1 MDFQRLFLIGA
12 LVLVLTLL
20 YQKWLMFESETAD
33 LQRSA
38 QTLTAPTRGGEA
50 VTIEATAKTTDVP
63 SAPPAVVTESANAS
77 APTIAL
83 ANHVPAANTRQ
94 RVEVITD
101 LLRAELDTYG
111 GDLRVLDL
119 LTYPEELEAPDV
131 PFRLLTDS
139 GPDLYWVQN
148 GLLGGQG
155 DLPNHHSEY
164 TATNKRYVLDEG
176 KDHIEVPLHIESD
189 GVHYRKVYTFYRDSY
204 YVDVRYE
211 VQNNTNQKWQG
222 YLYAQFVSTET
233 SDDEN
238 TSFLGLG
245 RLPSYTGGAI
255 YTPEEKYT
263 KIGFDDMREQPLV
276 KNTTSGWVAMLQHYF
291 VGALLAE
298 KESQYEFYSLVNGT
312 GATTQYSIGYKHL
325 TPLSVAAGRRGEVNW
340 RMFVGPKENKRLVEA
355 NRQLELAVDFGWLT
369 PVSAPLFWLLTQIQR
384 VVVNWGLSIVLLTAL
399 VKLVFFPLSA
409 ASYKS
414 MAKMKKLGPRMKT
427 LKERYGDDKQKFQQ
441 AMMEMYKKDKI
452 NPLGG
457 CLPIVVQIPVFIAL
471 YWVLLESVE
480 LRQAPLALWI
490 HDLSAPD
497 PFYVLPILMGAS
509 MFAQQLLN
517 PAPVDPMQANIMRI
531 LPIVFTL
538 FFLWFPAGLVLYWLV
553 NNLLSITQ
561 QWFVMRKFA

>member
-38 QTLTAPTRGGEA
+38 QTLTAPTSGGKA
-50 VTIEATAKTTDVP
+50 VTLEATAKTADVP

-77 APTIAL
+77 APTVTL
-83 ANHVPAANTRQ
+83 AKQLPAANTRQ

-119 LTYPEELEAPDV
+119 ITYPEKLEAPEV

-139 GPDLYWVQN
+139 GPNLYWVQN
-148 GLLGGQG
+148 GLLGSQS

-164 TATNKRYVLDEG
+164 TATKKRYVLAEG
-176 KDHIEVPLHIESD
+176 KDRIEVPLHIESD

-211 VQNNTNQKWQG
+211 VQNNTNKKWQG

-263 KIGFDDMREQPLV
+263 KIDFDDMREEPLV

-312 GATTQYSIGYKHL
+312 GPTTQYSIGYKHL
-325 TPLSVAAGRRGEVNW
+325 APLSVAAGRRGEING

-369 PVSAPLFWLLTQIQR
+369 PVSAPLFWLLTQIQG

-531 LPIVFTL
+531 LPIMFTL

>member
-1 MDFQRLFLIGA
+1 MDFQRLFLVGA

-20 YQKWLMFESETAD
+20 YQKWLMFEAETAD
-33 LQRSA
+33 PQRSA
-38 QTLTAPTRGGEA
+38 QIETTHGGEA
-50 VTIEATAKTTDVP
+50 VTLEATAKATDVP
-63 SAPPAVVTESANAS
+63 SAPPVVTERANVS
-77 APTIAL
+77 APTPTL
-83 ANHVPAANTRQ
+83 ANRAPAANTRQ

-119 LTYPEELEAPDV
+119 ITYPEKLGAPDV

-148 GLLGGQG
+148 GLLGSQS

-164 TATNKRYVLDEG
+164 TATNKRYVLAEG
-176 KDHIEVPLHIESD
+176 KDRIEVPLHIEKD

-211 VQNNTNQKWQG
+211 VQNNTNQEWRG

-245 RLPSYTGGAI
+245 RLPSFTGGAI
-255 YTPEEKYT
+255 YTPDEKYK

-276 KNTTSGWVAMLQHYF
+276 QKTTSGWVAMLQHYF

-312 GATTQYSIGYKHL
+312 GATTRYSMGYKHL
-325 TPLSVAAGRRGEVNW
+325 APLSVAAGRRGEINA

-355 NRQLELAVDFGWLT
+355 DRQLELAVDFGWLT

-497 PFYVLPILMGAS
+497 PYYVLPILMGAS
-509 MFAQQLLN
+509 MFVQQLLN

-553 NNLLSITQ
+553 NNLLSIAQ

>member
-1 MDFQRLFLIGA
+1 MDFHRLFLVGA

-20 YQKWLMFESETAD
+20 YQKWLMFEAETAD
-33 LQRSA
+33 PQRSA
-38 QTLTAPTRGGEA
+38 QIETARGGEA
-50 VTIEATAKTTDVP
+50 VTLETTAKATDVP
-63 SAPPAVVTESANAS
+63 SAPPVVTERANVS
-77 APTIAL
+77 APTPTL
-83 ANHVPAANTRQ
+83 ANRAPAANTRQ

-119 LTYPEELEAPDV
+119 ITYPEKLGAPDV

-148 GLLGGQG
+148 GLLGSQS

-164 TATNKRYVLDEG
+164 TATNKRYVLAEG
-176 KDHIEVPLHIESD
+176 KDRIEVPLHIEKD
-189 GVHYRKVYTFYRDSY
+189 GVHYRKIYTFYRDSY

-211 VQNNTNQKWQG
+211 VQNNTNQEWRG

-245 RLPSYTGGAI
+245 RLPSFTGGAI
-255 YTPEEKYT
+255 YTPDEKYK

-276 KNTTSGWVAMLQHYF
+276 QKTTSGWVAMLQHYF

-312 GATTQYSIGYKHL
+312 GATTRYSMGYKHL
-325 TPLSVAAGRRGEVNW
+325 APLSVAAGRRGEMTA

-355 NRQLELAVDFGWLT
+355 ERQLELAVDFGWLT

-497 PFYVLPILMGAS
+497 PYYVLPILMGAS
-509 MFAQQLLN
+509 MFVQQLLN

-553 NNLLSITQ
+553 NNLLSIAQ

>member
-1 MDFQRLFLIGA
+1 MDFHRLFLVGA

-20 YQKWLMFESETAD
+20 YQKWLMFEAETAD
-33 LQRSA
+33 PQRSA
-38 QTLTAPTRGGEA
+38 QIETARGGEA
-50 VTIEATAKTTDVP
+50 VTLETTAKATDVP
-63 SAPPAVVTESANAS
+63 SAPPVVTEKANVS
-77 APTIAL
+77 APTPTL
-83 ANHVPAANTRQ
+83 ANRAPAANTRQ
-94 RVEVITD
+94 RVEVLTD

-119 LTYPEELEAPDV
+119 ITYPEKLGAPDV

-148 GLLGGQG
+148 GLLGSQS

-164 TATNKRYVLDEG
+164 TATNKRYVLAEG
-176 KDHIEVPLHIESD
+176 KDRIEVPLHIEKD
-189 GVHYRKVYTFYRDSY
+189 GVHYRKIYTFYRDSY

-211 VQNNTNQKWQG
+211 VQNNTNQEWRG

-245 RLPSYTGGAI
+245 RLPSFTGGAI
-255 YTPEEKYT
+255 YTPDEKYK

-276 KNTTSGWVAMLQHYF
+276 QKTTSGWVAMLQHYF

-312 GATTQYSIGYKHL
+312 GATTRYSMGYKQL
-325 TPLSVAAGRRGEVNW
+325 APLSVAAGRRGEMTA

-355 NRQLELAVDFGWLT
+355 DRQLELAVDFGWLT

-497 PFYVLPILMGAS
+497 PYYVLPILMGAS
-509 MFAQQLLN
+509 MFVQQLLN

-553 NNLLSITQ
+553 NNLLSIAQ

>member
-1 MDFQRLFLIGA
+1 MDFHRLFLVGA

-20 YQKWLMFESETAD
+20 YQKWLMFEAETAD
-33 LQRSA
+33 PQRSA
-38 QTLTAPTRGGEA
+38 QIETARGGEA
-50 VTIEATAKTTDVP
+50 VTLETTAKATDVP
-63 SAPPAVVTESANAS
+63 SAPPVVTERANVS
-77 APTIAL
+77 APTPTL
-83 ANHVPAANTRQ
+83 ANRAPAANTRQ

-119 LTYPEELEAPDV
+119 ITYPEKLGAPDV

-148 GLLGGQG
+148 GLLGSQS

-164 TATNKRYVLDEG
+164 TATNKRYVLAEG
-176 KDHIEVPLHIESD
+176 KDRIEVPLHIEKD
-189 GVHYRKVYTFYRDSY
+189 GVHYRKIYTFYRDSY

-211 VQNNTNQKWQG
+211 VQNNTNQEWRG

-245 RLPSYTGGAI
+245 RLPSFTGGAI
-255 YTPEEKYT
+255 YTPDEKYK

-276 KNTTSGWVAMLQHYF
+276 QKTTSGWVAMLQHYF

-312 GATTQYSIGYKHL
+312 GATTRYSMGYKHL
-325 TPLSVAAGRRGEVNW
+325 APLSVAAGRRGEMTA

-355 NRQLELAVDFGWLT
+355 DRQLELAVDFGWLT

-497 PFYVLPILMGAS
+497 PYYVLPILMGAS
-509 MFAQQLLN
+509 MFVQQLLN

-553 NNLLSITQ
+553 NNLLSIAQ

>member
-1 MDFQRLFLIGA
+1 MDFHRLFLVGA

-20 YQKWLMFESETAD
+20 YQKWLMFEAETAD
-33 LQRSA
+33 PQRSA
-38 QTLTAPTRGGEA
+38 QIETARGGEA
-50 VTIEATAKTTDVP
+50 VTLETTAKATDVP
-63 SAPPAVVTESANAS
+63 SAPPVVTERANVS
-77 APTIAL
+77 APTPTV
-83 ANHVPAANTRQ
+83 ANRAPAANTRQ
-94 RVEVITD
+94 RVEVLTD

-119 LTYPEELEAPDV
+119 ITYPEKLGAPDV

-148 GLLGGQG
+148 GLLGSQS

-164 TATNKRYVLDEG
+164 TATNKRYVLAEG
-176 KDHIEVPLHIESD
+176 KDRIEVPLHIEKD

-211 VQNNTNQKWQG
+211 VQNNTNQEWRG

-245 RLPSYTGGAI
+245 RLPSFTGGAI
-255 YTPEEKYT
+255 YTPDEKYK

-276 KNTTSGWVAMLQHYF
+276 QKTTSGWVAMLQHYF

-312 GATTQYSIGYKHL
+312 GATTRYSMGYKHL
-325 TPLSVAAGRRGEVNW
+325 EPLSVAAGRRGEMTA

-355 NRQLELAVDFGWLT
+355 DRQLELAVDFGWLT

-497 PFYVLPILMGAS
+497 PYYVLPILMGAS
-509 MFAQQLLN
+509 MFVQQLLN

-553 NNLLSITQ
+553 NNLLSIAQ

>member
-1 MDFQRLFLIGA
+1 MDFQRLFLVGA

-20 YQKWLMFESETAD
+20 YQKWLMFEAETAD
-33 LQRSA
+33 SQRSA
-38 QTLTAPTRGGEA
+38 QIETTHGGEA
-50 VTIEATAKTTDVP
+50 VTLEATAKATDVP
-63 SAPPAVVTESANAS
+63 SAPPVVTERANVS
-77 APTIAL
+77 APTPTL
-83 ANHVPAANTRQ
+83 ANRAPAANTRQ

-119 LTYPEELEAPDV
+119 ITYPEKLGAPDV

-148 GLLGGQG
+148 GLLGSQS

-164 TATNKRYVLDEG
+164 TATNKRYVLAEG
-176 KDHIEVPLHIESD
+176 KDRIEVPLHIEKD

-211 VQNNTNQKWQG
+211 VQNNTNQEWRG

-245 RLPSYTGGAI
+245 RLPSFTGGAI
-255 YTPEEKYT
+255 YTPDEKYK

-276 KNTTSGWVAMLQHYF
+276 QKTTSGWVAMLQHYF

-312 GATTQYSIGYKHL
+312 GATTRYSMGYKHL
-325 TPLSVAAGRRGEVNW
+325 APLSVAAGRRGEMTA
-340 RMFVGPKENKRLVEA
+340 RMFVAPKENTRLVEA
-355 NRQLELAVDFGWLT
+355 DRQLELAVDFGWLT

-497 PFYVLPILMGAS
+497 PYYVLPILMGAS
-509 MFAQQLLN
+509 MFVQQLLN

-538 FFLWFPAGLVLYWLV
+538 FFLWYPAGLVLYWLV
-553 NNLLSITQ
+553 NNLLSIAQ

>member
-1 MDFQRLFLIGA
+1 MDFQRLFLVGA

-20 YQKWLMFESETAD
+20 YQKWLMFEAETAD
-33 LQRSA
+33 PQRSA
-38 QTLTAPTRGGEA
+38 QIETARGGEA
-50 VTIEATAKTTDVP
+50 VTLETTAKATDVP
-63 SAPPAVVTESANAS
+63 SAPPVVTEKANVS
-77 APTIAL
+77 APTPTIANR
-83 ANHVPAANTRQ
+83 APAANTRQ
-94 RVEVITD
+94 RVEVLTD

-119 LTYPEELEAPDV
+119 ITYPEKLGAPDV

-148 GLLGGQG
+148 GLLGSQS

-164 TATNKRYVLDEG
+164 TATNKRYVLAEG
-176 KDHIEVPLHIESD
+176 KDRIEVPLHIEKD
-189 GVHYRKVYTFYRDSY
+189 GVHYRKVYTFHRDSY

-211 VQNNTNQKWQG
+211 VQNNTNQEWRG

-245 RLPSYTGGAI
+245 RLPSFTGGAI
-255 YTPEEKYT
+255 YTPDEKYK

-276 KNTTSGWVAMLQHYF
+276 QKTTSGWVAMLQHYF

-312 GATTQYSIGYKHL
+312 GATTRYSMGYKHL
-325 TPLSVAAGRRGEVNW
+325 EPLSVAAGRRGEMTA

-355 NRQLELAVDFGWLT
+355 DRQLELAVDFGWLT

-497 PFYVLPILMGAS
+497 PYYVLPILMGAS
-509 MFAQQLLN
+509 MFVQQLLN

-553 NNLLSITQ
+553 NNLLSIAQ

>member
-1 MDFQRLFLIGA
+1 MDFHRLFLVGA

-20 YQKWLMFESETAD
+20 YQKWLMFEAETTAP
-33 LQRSA
+33 QRSA
-38 QTLTAPTRGGEA
+38 QIETARGGEA
-50 VTIEATAKTTDVP
+50 VTLETTAKATDVP
-63 SAPPAVVTESANAS
+63 SAPPVVTEKANVS
-77 APTIAL
+77 APTPTL
-83 ANHVPAANTRQ
+83 ANRAPAANTRQ

-119 LTYPEELEAPDV
+119 ITYPEKLGAPDV

-148 GLLGGQG
+148 GLLGSQS

-164 TATNKRYVLDEG
+164 TATNKRYVLAEG
-176 KDHIEVPLHIESD
+176 KDRIEVPLHIEKD

-211 VQNNTNQKWQG
+211 VQNNTNQEWRG

-245 RLPSYTGGAI
+245 RLPSFTGGAI
-255 YTPEEKYT
+255 YTPDEKYK

-276 KNTTSGWVAMLQHYF
+276 QKTTSGWVAMLQHYF

-312 GATTQYSIGYKHL
+312 GATTRYSMGYKHL
-325 TPLSVAAGRRGEVNW
+325 EPLSVAAGRRGEMTA

-355 NRQLELAVDFGWLT
+355 DRQLELAVDFGWLT

-497 PFYVLPILMGAS
+497 PYYVLPILMGAS
-509 MFAQQLLN
+509 MFVQQLLN

-553 NNLLSITQ
+553 NNLLSIAQ

>member
-1 MDFQRLFLIGA
+1 MDFQRLFLVGA

-20 YQKWLMFESETAD
+20 YQKWLMFEAETAD
-33 LQRSA
+33 PQRSA
-38 QTLTAPTRGGEA
+38 QTETTRGGEA
-50 VTIEATAKTTDVP
+50 VTLEATAKATDVP
-63 SAPPAVVTESANAS
+63 SAPPVVTERANVS
-77 APTIAL
+77 APTPTIANR
-83 ANHVPAANTRQ
+83 APAANTRQ

-119 LTYPEELEAPDV
+119 ITYPEKLGAPDV

-148 GLLGGQG
+148 GLLGSQS

-164 TATNKRYVLDEG
+164 TATNKRYVLAEG
-176 KDHIEVPLHIESD
+176 KDRIEVPLHIEKD

-211 VQNNTNQKWQG
+211 VQNNTNQEWRG

-245 RLPSYTGGAI
+245 RLPSFTGGAI
-255 YTPEEKYT
+255 YTPDEKYK

-276 KNTTSGWVAMLQHYF
+276 QKTTSGWVAMLQHYF

-312 GATTQYSIGYKHL
+312 GATTRYSMGYKHL
-325 TPLSVAAGRRGEVNW
+325 APLSVAAGRRGEINA

-355 NRQLELAVDFGWLT
+355 DRQLELAVDFGWLT

-497 PFYVLPILMGAS
+497 PYYVLPILMGAS
-509 MFAQQLLN
+509 MFVQQLLN

-553 NNLLSITQ
+553 NNLLSIAQ
-561 QWFVMRKFA
+561 QWVVMRKFA

>member
-1 MDFQRLFLIGA
+1 MDFHRLFLVGA

-20 YQKWLMFESETAD
+20 YQKWLMFEAETAD
-33 LQRSA
+33 PQRSA
-38 QTLTAPTRGGEA
+38 QIETARGGEA
-50 VTIEATAKTTDVP
+50 VTLETTAKATDVP
-63 SAPPAVVTESANAS
+63 SAPPVVTERANVS
-77 APTIAL
+77 APTPTL
-83 ANHVPAANTRQ
+83 ANRAPAANTRQ
-94 RVEVITD
+94 RVEVLTD

-119 LTYPEELEAPDV
+119 ITYPEKLGAPDV

-148 GLLGGQG
+148 GLLGSQS

-164 TATNKRYVLDEG
+164 TATNKRYVLAEG
-176 KDHIEVPLHIESD
+176 KDRIEVPLHIEKD
-189 GVHYRKVYTFYRDSY
+189 GVHYRKVYTFHRDSY

-211 VQNNTNQKWQG
+211 VQNNTNQEWRG

-245 RLPSYTGGAI
+245 RLPSFTGGAI
-255 YTPEEKYT
+255 YTPDEKYK

-276 KNTTSGWVAMLQHYF
+276 QKTTSGWVAMLQHYF

-312 GATTQYSIGYKHL
+312 GATTRYSMGYKHL
-325 TPLSVAAGRRGEVNW
+325 APLSVAAGRRGEMTA

-355 NRQLELAVDFGWLT
+355 DRQLELAVDFGWLT

-497 PFYVLPILMGAS
+497 PYYVLPILMGAS
-509 MFAQQLLN
+509 MFVQQLLN

-553 NNLLSITQ
+553 NNLLSIAQ